1 MHNFGRGMWRRVGD
15 FQRIHQPVLD
25 RAQVLQLRLD
35 YYLKQQQINE
45 QKFRHFQHN
54 HQIQEQ
60 AEQPEQLEQPSN
72 TLNETEITDK
82 DSEFEIET
90 ETVVIANNQY
100 EVVNDTLNNTEH
112 VSNDKICI
120 EPNHHNENEATAE
133 MLFEKEVKTIKPK
146 KGKRKNQK

>member
-25 RAQVLQLRLD
+25 RAQVLQLRLE

-54 HQIQEQ
+54 HQI
-60 AEQPEQLEQPSN
+60 LEQPGN
-72 TLNETEITDK
+72 TLNETEITDQETEIT
-82 DSEFEIET
+82 DQDTEFQMET
-90 ETVVIANNQY
+90 ETGVVDNNQY
-100 EVVNDTLNNTEH
+100 EVVIDKLNDTEY
-112 VSNDKICI
+112 VSDNMICV

-133 MLFEKEVKTIKPK
+133 MFFEKEVKTIKPK
-146 KGKRKNQK
+146 KGKRKSQK